1 MLVVTHSLPTLSELL
16 LVSVFDASVRS
27 DAQRDETGA
36 KVGNGC
42 VTHFTVAAIG
52 RPEPAPCEYGPLD
65 CKCGDTDQS
74 VRARA
79 GLDVYDTARLF
90 TVRLDERRYASRKRA
105 TYPRARPPGDP

>member
-1 MLVVTHSLPTLSELL
+1 MSGLASVHTTDPHHNSEMLVVTHSLPTLSELL

-79 GLDVYDTARLF
+79 V
-90 TVRLDERRYASRKRA
+90 
-105 TYPRARPPGDP
+105 ARPRRLRHCEIIHGEA